1 MREVALYTLK
11 VSPKGWVFIPKEL
24 RDKHEISP
32 GSEVQV
38 VELGNVLVLIPVP
51 PDPVAALRGML
62 KDGPSLTADL
72 LEERARE
79 RSLESPGYA

>member
-1 MREVALYTLK
+1 MYKLK
-11 VSPKGWVFIPKEL
+11 VSAKGWVVIPKEL
-24 RDKHEISP
+24 RDKHEIVP

-38 VELGNVLVLIPVP
+38 VELGNVLVLVPVP
-51 PDPVAALRGML
+51 PDPVGALRGML

-79 RSLESPGYA
+79 RKREFSGYA